1 MTTQKKK
8 GEQASKPGIYN
19 YMALMADF
27 ELIDKSTSWMEKGSC
42 LGMDTDLFFPEKGD
56 NIAVEEAKAI
66 CNKCEVKQTC
76 LNWAMTNEIWH
87 GVWGGLSGNQRYMMA
102 KKSRREKHKT
112 DSL

>member
-27 ELIDKSTSWMEKGSC
+27 ELIDKSTSWMEKGAC
-42 LGMDTDLFFPEKGD
+42 LGMDTELFFPEKGD
-56 NIAVEEAKAI
+56 SATVEEARTV
-66 CNKCEVKQTC
+66 CNKCAVKQTC

-87 GVWGGLSGNQRYMMA
+87 GVWGGLSGNQRYLKA
-102 KKSRREKHKT
+102 KNGRRVNPT
-112 DSL
+112 QDNL